1 MEAPRNTAYRGR
13 MNGTPDEIIAAF
25 AARQHGMVARRQL
38 LEAGIATHAIESR
51 VRAGRL
57 VRVARGVYRVGPL
70 QGVLAPEWTAVLAAA
85 DGAALA
91 DRSAGKIWD
100 LATSAPPASAVTR
113 LPASATSRLPA
124 SATSRLPASATS
136 RLPVSA
142 TSRLPPSGMSRLPP
156 SATSRLPASVCLVVP
171 GNSSGRSPVPGVRR
185 RRDLLPDEITRR
197 DGLPVT
203 TPARTLLDL
212 GRAADRAAFE
222 DAVAE
227 ALRRRIVT
235 RDSLREMVA
244 RHPRHRGAAALAA
257 VIGDGAAT
265 ASRSEAER
273 RVRALCANGGL
284 PAPEVNAHVH
294 GFEVDLFFR
303 TQRVAIEMDGFA
315 FHNSAQ
321 DFHRDR
327 RRDSVLA
334 AAGILVMRVTW
345 RHLTR
350 ERDATLVRIAQTL
363 VLRDPAVRTC
373 ACGRDG

>member
-1 MEAPRNTAYRGR
+1 MDAPRNSVYCVR
-13 MNGTPDEIIAAF
+13 MHGSADEIIAAF
-25 AARQHGMVARRQL
+25 AQRQHGVVARRQL
-38 LEAGIATHAIESR
+38 LAAGVAAHAIETR
-51 VRAGRL
+51 LRAGRL

-70 QGVLAPEWTAVLAAA
+70 QGALAPEWTAVLAAA
-85 DGAALA
+85 AGAALA
-91 DRSAGKIWD
+91 DRSAGKIWG
-100 LATSAPPASAVTR
+100 LATSAPPASAPPASAVTR
-113 LPASATSRLPA
+113 LPVSATTRLPV
-124 SATSRLPASATS
+124 SATS

-142 TSRLPPSGMSRLPP
+142 TSRLPV
-156 SATSRLPASVCLVVP
+156 SATSRLPVWATSRLPTSVCLVVP
-171 GNSSGRSPVPGVRR
+171 AGSSGRSPVPGVRR

-212 GRAADRAAFE
+212 GRAAERAEFE

-257 VIGDGAAT
+257 VLGDGAAT

-273 RVRALCANGGL
+273 RVRALCASGGL

-303 TQRVAIEMDGFA
+303 PQRVAIEMDGFA

-334 AAGILVMRVTW
+334 AAGILVMRITW

-350 ERDATLVRIAQTL
+350 ERDATLVRIAKTL

>member
-1 MEAPRNTAYRGR
+1 MDAPRNSVYCVR
-13 MNGTPDEIIAAF
+13 MHGSADEIIAAF
-25 AARQHGMVARRQL
+25 AQRQHGVVARRQL
-38 LEAGIATHAIESR
+38 LAAGVAAHAIETR
-51 VRAGRL
+51 LRAGRL

-70 QGVLAPEWTAVLAAA
+70 QGALAPEWTAVLAAA
-85 DGAALA
+85 AGAALA
-91 DRSAGKIWD
+91 DRSAGKIWG

-113 LPASATSRLPA
+113 LPV
-124 SATSRLPASATS
+124 SATS

-142 TSRLPPSGMSRLPP
+142 TSRLP
-156 SATSRLPASVCLVVP
+156 TSVCLVVP
-171 GNSSGRSPVPGVRR
+171 AGSSGRSPVPGVRR

-212 GRAADRAAFE
+212 GRAAERAEFE

-257 VIGDGAAT
+257 VLGDGAAT

-273 RVRALCANGGL
+273 RVRALCASGGL

-303 TQRVAIEMDGFA
+303 PQRVAIEMDGFA

-334 AAGILVMRVTW
+334 AAGILVMRITW

-350 ERDATLVRIAQTL
+350 ERDATLVRIAKTL